1 MNREEFMRKLEY
13 LLSDIPEEEKR
24 DAIDYYRDYLEEA
37 GEQEQEVLR
46 EFGSPERIAAIIR
59 SDIRGDLKDG
69 GTFTDTGYTDE
80 RFREPNYRIVPK
92 AEPRQAQSE
101 PERKTQ
107 GQKGMTFLKAALI
120 ILAVIVLF
128 PVILG
133 IGGGALGTVAAVITI
148 LVILVVFVAA
158 LTVILLL
165 TAAAVVFYG
174 ITLLVSNFVGGLMC
188 IGIGLICL
196 SFGLLGLVLSVLFY
210 GKFIP
215 WLIRNLVDLVS
226 RLFHRERRSV

>member
-92 AEPRQAQSE
+92 AEQTQAQSE
-101 PERKTQ
+101 PERE
-107 GQKGMTFLKAALI
+107 GQKGGMTFLKAALI
-120 ILAVIVLF
+120 ILAVIVFF
-128 PVILG
+128 PVLLG
-133 IGGGALGTVAAVITI
+133 IGGGALGTVAAVMTI